1 MNFANLV
8 LVQAVV
14 WVVVGAAFL
23 AIPRQWVAPF
33 GTRMDVEAAF
43 FGRLLGTSFLSF
55 AILCWFGRD
64 TGEATAQQAIAYTN
78 LAANGMAAVLHA
90 IAVIRGE
97 VINARG
103 WGLVV
108 LTGALAVAWVVVALS

>member
-1 MNFANLV
+1 MAFGILA
-8 LVQAVV
+8 LVQGVV

-33 GTRMDVEAAF
+33 GTRMDIEAAF
-43 FGRLLGTSFLSF
+43 FGRLLGASFLSF
-55 AILCWFGRD
+55 AILCWFGREIGD
-64 TGEATAQQAIAYTN
+64 GTAQQAIAYANAT
-78 LAANGMAAVLHA
+78 ANGVAAALHA
-90 IAVIRGE
+90 IAVMRGE

-108 LTGALAVAWVVVALS
+108 LTGALAVAWIVVALS